1 MEPRYTLRKFN
12 QDTGQGSRL
21 NELYIKEMFLYLENK
36 VTFHEDDFDQ
46 SKIYLQKVNNWIE
59 KREKELSKEKQDW
72 ITRNP

>member
-1 MEPRYTLRKFN
+1 
-12 QDTGQGSRL
+12 
-21 NELYIKEMFLYLENK
+21 MFLYLENK